1 MSGALV
7 GLVTAVGAAVAHTGG
22 STGYASLIVRD
33 TTVRYSLTLS
43 SDALPAAIVEELR
56 RIRSGDARA
65 RTTLLGVL
73 REKITITADGARC
86 EATPGF
92 VEPPSPITETVT
104 MVVDFA
110 CASPPHRLTVR
121 DDVFDAFGPDHHTLS
136 RIDAGGT
143 TQQFAFQPD
152 ARTAE
157 FTLAGATGHR
167 QATGSFLLLGIHHIL
182 IGYDHL
188 LFLLALVLR
197 EWSVV
202 SLLKIVT
209 AFTLA
214 HSMTLAL
221 AVLDIVTLPER
232 LMEAVI
238 ALSIA
243 FVAAENL
250 VPRLA
255 VSPRWV
261 VSFVFGLVHGFGF
274 SSALRALE
282 LPPDGLALSLLGFNV
297 GVELGQAAVVLLALP
312 LLTLLRRT
320 RWEPRVV
327 LASSIVILMV
337 GLVLFVERA
346 SGSSSSTTDL
356 DTRSPPR

>member
-1 MSGALV
+1 VGGALLC
-7 GLVTAVGAAVAHTGG
+7 LVTAAASAVAHTGG
-22 STGYASLIVRD
+22 STGYASLIVQD

-43 SDALPAAIVEELR
+43 SDALPAAVLEDLR
-56 RIRSGDARA
+56 LIRSGDERAGAR
-65 RTTLLGVL
+65 LLGIL
-73 REKITITADGARC
+73 RDKITILADGTRC

-92 VEPPSPITETVT
+92 VPPPSPTTETVT
-104 MVVDFA
+104 LVVDFA
-110 CASPPHRLTVR
+110 CAGSPRRLQLR
-121 DDVFDAFGPDHHTLS
+121 DDIFDAFGPDHHTLAKIEAS
-136 RIDAGGT
+136 GT

-157 FTLAGATGHR
+157 FFREAVTGDGR
-167 QATGSFLLLGIHHIL
+167 ATGSFVLLGIHHIV

-197 EWSVV
+197 EWSML

-209 AFTLA
+209 AFTVA
-214 HSMTLAL
+214 HSVTLAV
-221 AVLDIVTLPER
+221 AVLGLVTLPER
-232 LMEAVI
+232 LVEAVI

-250 VPRLA
+250 SPRLA
-255 VSPRWV
+255 VSRRWV

-282 LPPDGLALSLLGFNV
+282 LPRQGFALSLLGFNV
-297 GVELGQAAVVLLALP
+297 GVELGQAVVVLLALP
-312 LLTLLRRT
+312 VLTLLRRT

-327 LASSIVILMV
+327 LASSIVILVV
-337 GLVLFVERA
+337 GLMLFVERA
-346 SGSSSSTTDL
+346 SGS
-356 DTRSPPR
+356 PAE